1 MKKEFAIAIVAIML
15 LSVLVV
21 PPVMSSGLSD
31 ENTRH
36 LIKHIEQDHISATMY
51 YIDYAGEVVQLKL
64 ASIEC
69 LRGYQ
74 RQHPESEPTIP
85 VKVDF
90 ANKTIDAGGKQ
101 LKLIEIKEINRED
114 IIEDCRHGELSISGF
129 FNSSCSDA
137 YGPWYFPEGVERFV
151 EIDHSPSNVDALLA
165 IVDIWGS
172 GEGII
177 DSDHD
182 GYACFDYM
190 IPKKGDYYIIVGAPD
205 GGFDY
210 DGWLHWYW

>member
-1 MKKEFAIAIVAIML
+1 MKKQFTIAIAAIML

-31 ENTRH
+31 EIT
-36 LIKHIEQDHISATMY
+36 LIEQDHISATMY
-51 YIDYAGEVVQLKL
+51 INYAGEVVQLKL
-64 ASIEC
+64 ACIEY
-69 LRGYQ
+69 LMGYQ
-74 RQHPESEPTIP
+74 RRHPESKPTIP
-85 VKVDF
+85 IKVDF

-114 IIEDCRHGELSISGF
+114 IIEDSRHGELSISGF
-129 FNSSCSDA
+129 LNSNCSDA

-151 EIDHSPSNVDALLA
+151 EIDHSPSDVDVLLA
-165 IVDIWGS
+165 VVKDDGN

-190 IPKKGDYYIIVGAPD
+190 IPKQGDYYIIVGAPD

-210 DGWLHWYW
+210 EGWLHWYW